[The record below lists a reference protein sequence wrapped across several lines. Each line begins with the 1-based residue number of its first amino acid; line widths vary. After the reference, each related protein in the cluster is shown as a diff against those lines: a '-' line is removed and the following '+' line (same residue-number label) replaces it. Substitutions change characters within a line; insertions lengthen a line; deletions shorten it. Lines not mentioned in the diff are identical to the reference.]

1 MDRSK
6 ISVSGFSAG
15 GMMSTQMHVAYSSVI
30 MGAGIISGGT
40 VQRRRSAFID
50 RESDFMNFNF
60 F

>member
-30 MGAGIISGGT
+30 MGAGIISAGA
-40 VQRRRSAFID
+40 VLRRRTAI
-50 RESDFMNFNF
+50 
-60 F
+60 